1 MRNPTAPEAAPTPS
15 AARAPSVSATH
26 PANGAPIG
34 APFAGWVADTL
45 GARAA
50 LGVGAASGAV
60 GFLIGVVW
68 MMTAKNLRVRY
79 VRRSRRFVRL
89 SYDGRGGTAH
99 T

>member
-1 MRNPTAPEAAPTPS
+1 MSIYLA
-15 AARAPSVSATH
+15 VLLG
-26 PANGAPIG
+26 GAPIG

-89 SYDGRGGTAH
+89 SYDGRGGPAQS
-99 T
+99 